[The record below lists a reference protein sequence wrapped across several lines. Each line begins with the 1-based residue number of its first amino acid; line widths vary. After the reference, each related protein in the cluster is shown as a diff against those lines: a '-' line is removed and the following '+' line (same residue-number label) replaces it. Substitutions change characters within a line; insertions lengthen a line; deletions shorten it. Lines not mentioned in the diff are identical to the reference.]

1 MQKNNY
7 TYVWVSLVILVF
19 GIIFVP
25 KIVDRVQGGSVT
37 QNDRLNLKEAN
48 DQLAYV
54 EMNGERRKVPPFAFR
69 NQ

>member
-48 DQLAYV
+48 DKLAYV
-54 EMNGERRKVPPFAFR
+54 EMNGERRIRGRFIW
-69 NQ
+69 

>member
-25 KIVDRVQGGSVT
+25 KIVDR
-37 QNDRLNLKEAN
+37 
-48 DQLAYV
+48 
-54 EMNGERRKVPPFAFR
+54 
-69 NQ
+69 